1 MLRGLHSCCTSL
13 LHLGLTPWNVW
24 NSGWCWSKTCGEPA
38 PIEWSR
44 AQLLCAGQ
52 SHGGGGAE
60 IGWSLLACWEMQEP
74 EPALTGV
81 PTPILDSG
89 VLPSRARKTRRV
101 NVIVGFLG
109 GIAAGGLLIVVG
121 RQANSHMDPAVDF
134 LSFSFVLAIAVI
146 VPELGHLLTGWAV
159 GFRFS
164 SIQVGPVSLRIE
176 HGILKAR
183 FRLEMA
189 AMEILTRKA
198 QGIAVLSERI

>member
-1 MLRGLHSCCTSL
+1 
-13 LHLGLTPWNVW
+13 
-24 NSGWCWSKTCGEPA
+24 
-38 PIEWSR
+38 
-44 AQLLCAGQ
+44 
-52 SHGGGGAE
+52 
-60 IGWSLLACWEMQEP
+60 MQEP

-134 LSFSFVLAIAVI
+134 LSFWFVLAIAVT
-146 VPELGHLLTGWAV
+146 VHELGHLLTGWAV
-159 GFRFS
+159 GFRSS
-164 SIQVGPVSLRIE
+164 SIQVGPLSLRIE